1 MARFIIRIFQATKK
15 ERHCAMIV
23 RSSYYFC
30 SFIKKIMPENRL
42 ALIRYKTID
51 RCLCNRFRRWTL
63 DDLIEAC
70 SEALHEFEGKV
81 QGVSRRTVQLDIQNM
96 RSEKLGY
103 EAPIVVVDKKYYQYE
118 DPEYSITNM
127 PLTENDVSSLKQIT
141 HLLKQFGGFK
151 QFGDMDEVLKK
162 IENKVFALNNESR
175 SIIDFE
181 KNNDLKGIHF
191 LDQIYDAIIKKQ
203 TLKIVYLSFNQS
215 RPVVIYLSPYL
226 LKEYRNRWFVFG
238 KRERYEKIS
247 PLALDRILRL
257 RIAEDMVFVENTMFD
272 EQDYFKD
279 IIGVTRH
286 EKLQVEKIVFKVVKL
301 NAQYVV
307 TKPFHGSQQ
316 VVQEQEDGTVFSID
330 VIPNFELERELLGF
344 GELLEVIEPESMRT
358 KIYMRVEEMQKLY
371 KKT

>member
-1 MARFIIRIFQATKK
+1 
-15 ERHCAMIV
+15 
-23 RSSYYFC
+23 
-30 SFIKKIMPENRL
+30 MPENRL

-70 SEALHEFEGKV
+70 SDALYEFEGKL

-127 PLTENDVSSLKQIT
+127 PLTENDVSTLKQIT
-141 HLLKQFGGFK
+141 HLLKQFAGFK
-151 QFGDMDEVLKK
+151 QFSDMDEVLKK
-162 IENKVFALNNESR
+162 IENKVFALNNKSR

-191 LDQIYDAIIKKQ
+191 LDQIYDAVIKRQ
-203 TLKIVYLSFNQS
+203 TLKIIYLSFNHS

-238 KRERYEKIS
+238 KREHYEKIS

-257 RIAEDMVFVENTMFD
+257 RIAEDKEFVENTMFD
-272 EQDYFKD
+272 EQEYFKD

-286 EKLQVEKIVFKVVKL
+286 ENLSIEKIIFKVAKL

-307 TKPFHGSQQ
+307 TKPFHGSQLLIE
-316 VVQEQEDGTVFSID
+316 EQEDGTVFSID

-344 GELLEVIEPESMRT
+344 GELLEVLEPESMRT
-358 KIYMRVEEMQKLY
+358 KINHRVEEMQKLY
-371 KKT
+371 K